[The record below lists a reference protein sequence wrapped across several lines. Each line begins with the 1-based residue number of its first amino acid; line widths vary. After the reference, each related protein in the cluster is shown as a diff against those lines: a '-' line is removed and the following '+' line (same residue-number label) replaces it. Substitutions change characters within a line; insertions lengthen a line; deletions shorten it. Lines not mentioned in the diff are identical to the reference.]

1 MLNHSIMAVLFFF
14 FPLPFPL
21 LGKINELY
29 LESFCFLGGN
39 VS

>member
-1 MLNHSIMAVLFFF
+1 MNAESLDNGGVVLF

-29 LESFCFLGGN
+29 LESFCFLGGM
-39 VS
+39 